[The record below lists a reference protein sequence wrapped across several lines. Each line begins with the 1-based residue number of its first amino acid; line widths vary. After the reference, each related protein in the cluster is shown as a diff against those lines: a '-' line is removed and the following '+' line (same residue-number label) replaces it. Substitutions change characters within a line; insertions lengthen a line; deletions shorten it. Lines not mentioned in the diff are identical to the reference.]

1 MEQISFSPENIR
13 CASHM
18 LSFLSPDRTLEEL
31 VTELVREINSRMA
44 LNALAIIRLDEQ
56 GGMAE
61 KVCRSL
67 NPVLSEATL
76 CRMLTPETT
85 DTLLA
90 PFRKNAG
97 AENDVLLPPDLA
109 VFFENPLV
117 LPIRKEE
124 MIIGLTLWDFP
135 RVSGDGPQQNSSLI
149 HLLTAFLGVLF
160 TVQRYCE
167 TQSFQSRVLNAA
179 MDQVKACVYIT
190 DPATDAILY
199 MNQSM
204 KETFHLREPEGKT
217 CWKVLQT
224 DQHERCS
231 FCPLPQLLKT
241 PEKSTV
247 YRWEEQNSATGRFY
261 ENYDS
266 LMPWLD
272 GSVAHLQYS
281 VDITDSRR
289 LYHEAMTDELT
300 GLMNRRAGKAALAAV
315 LEKLPDDDA
324 RMTVCLLDVNFL
336 KKIKDTWGY
345 QEGDRLLTLVAGEIR
360 ESTHAPDFS
369 FRLSEEAFVIVC
381 HNRNRHGC
389 TRHLEQILQ
398 NLKRKKELLNLPYQ
412 PGFCFGCFEV
422 LPEQGFSLE
431 EVLSK
436 ADEAMYDQKKQFHI
450 REAGLRLQEG
460 SQQTQQTQTSEFQYE
475 AALLFD
481 ALVKSTDAYIYVTD
495 MKSGAFRYSPA
506 MVHEFGLPGEVV
518 ENAAAVWGEKVHPA
532 DKAAFLE
539 ANQIIADGRADS
551 HCVEYRVKNIRDEW
565 VWVRCRGY
573 LQRDEKKKTSL
584 FAGFITNLG
593 QNNTIDHLTG
603 LPNKIKLA
611 EDFEPLVQQ
620 HPGSS
625 AQLMLLG
632 LDSFKHINDLY
643 NRLVG
648 DQILR
653 VIAQKI
659 QSMLPANATMYRL
672 DGDEFGILLRGD
684 QQEAGTLYRSIAGSF
699 RQQQA
704 YAEKKYFCTLSAG
717 CAEYPKDAVQYAE
730 LLQHAS
736 GALKHSKKNGKN
748 QITFFHPRLIVYQK
762 RSLELIELLRESIEQ
777 DFAGFE
783 VVYQPQFSASTQ
795 QLVGA
800 EALARWTCA
809 QYGVVSPAEFVPLL
823 EESGLIV
830 PFGKWVFRE
839 AVNQCKKWTRICPDF
854 VMSVNLS
861 YPQVTTENF
870 VLFIQ
875 NTLNKVKLSPR
886 NLVVEFTES
895 CMIQENDQLHAIFD
909 AIRKQGIQIAM
920 DDFGTGY
927 SSLGML
933 KNSPADVVKIDRVF
947 VRDILK
953 SKFDATL
960 IRFVVELCHAIG
972 IKVCLE
978 GVEREEEL
986 RLVRTMSLDF
996 IQGYLFGRPAE
1007 AQAFEERFLKVD
1019 TIPVSALS

>member
-1 MEQISFSPENIR
+1 MEQISLSPEDIHS
-13 CASHM
+13 ASNM
-18 LSFLSPDRTLEEL
+18 LSSLSLDRTLEEL
-31 VTELVREINSRMA
+31 AMELVQGISSRIPV
-44 LNALAIIRLDEQ
+44 NALALVRLDMQ
-56 GGMAE
+56 GKIAE
-61 KVCRSL
+61 KACWSQ
-67 NPVLSEATL
+67 NPLVVEAAL
-76 CRMLTPETT
+76 CRLLTPEVI
-85 DTLLA
+85 DTLRNSIQNTGPLEN
-90 PFRKNAG
+90 NAC
-97 AENDVLLPPDLA
+97 LPPDLA
-109 VFFENPLV
+109 VFFKNPLV
-117 LPIRKEE
+117 LPIRKKQT
-124 MIIGLTLWDFP
+124 IIGLLLWDFP
-135 RVSGDGPQQNSSLI
+135 HPLKGETHPKDSLI
-149 HLLTAFLGVLF
+149 HLMPAFLSVLF
-160 TVQRYCE
+160 VAKQECE
-167 TQSFQSRVLNAA
+167 TQSFHNKVLNAA
-179 MDQVKACVYIT
+179 MDQIKACIYIT
-190 DPATDAILY
+190 DPATGAILY

-204 KETFHLREPEGKT
+204 KETFHLQEPEGKI
-217 CWKVLQT
+217 CWKVLQS
-224 DQHERCS
+224 DQQERCS
-231 FCPLPQLLKT
+231 FCPLPQLLENS
-241 PEKSTV
+241 EKETV
-247 YRWEEQNSATGRFY
+247 YRWEEQNSLTGRFY

-281 VDITDSRR
+281 VDITDSRQ

-300 GLMNRRAGKAALAAV
+300 GLMNRRAGKAALAAL
-315 LEKLPDDDA
+315 LEKLPNDDA
-324 RMTVCLLDVNFL
+324 KMTICVLDVNFL
-336 KKIKDTWGY
+336 KKINDTWGH
-345 QEGDRLLTLVAGEIR
+345 QEGDRVLTLVAGEIQAF
-360 ESTHAPDFS
+360 THPPDFS
-369 FRLSEEAFVIVC
+369 FRLSEDAFVVVY
-381 HNRNRHGC
+381 HNRNRHSC
-389 TRHLEQILQ
+389 AQPLEQMLH
-398 NLKRKKELLNLPYQ
+398 NLKQKQDALQLPYQ
-412 PGFCFGCFEV
+412 PSFCYGCFEV
-422 LPEQGFSLE
+422 FPDQGFGLE

-436 ADEAMYDQKKQFHI
+436 ADEAMYEQKKQFHI
-450 REAGLRLQEG
+450 REARGRLQEG
-460 SQQTQQTQTSEFQYE
+460 SRQEHKTAAFHYE
-475 AALLFD
+475 AQLLYD
-481 ALVKSTDAYIYVTD
+481 ALVKSTDAYIYVSD
-495 MKSGAFRYSPA
+495 IKSGAFRYSPA
-506 MVHEFGLPGEVV
+506 MVHEFGLPGEIV

-551 HCVEYRVKNIRDEW
+551 HCVEYRVKNSRDEW

-573 LQRDEKKKTSL
+573 LQRDEKEKTSL

-593 QNNTIDHLTG
+593 QKNTIDHVTG
-603 LPNKIKLA
+603 LANKIKLA
-611 EDFEPLVQQ
+611 EDCKRLAQQYPGKPL
-620 HPGSS
+620 
-625 AQLMLLG
+625 QLILLG

-648 DQILR
+648 DEILR

-659 QSMLPANATMYRL
+659 QSMLPANATIYRL
-672 DGDEFGILLRGD
+672 DGDEFGILFEGEHED
-684 QQEAGTLYRSIAGSF
+684 AGVLYRSIAGSF

-717 CAEYPKDAVQYAE
+717 CAEYPTDAVHYAE

-736 GALKHSKKNGKN
+736 SALKHSKKNGKN
-748 QITFFHPRLIVYQK
+748 QITFFHPRLVVYQK
-762 RSLELIELLRESIEQ
+762 RSLELLELLRESIEQ
-777 DFAGFE
+777 NFAGFE

-800 EALARWTCA
+800 EALARWSCA

-823 EESGLIV
+823 EESGLIA
-830 PFGKWVFRE
+830 PFGKWVFRQ
-839 AVNQCKKWTRICPDF
+839 AVHQCKAWTRIRPDF

-861 YPQVTTENF
+861 YLQVTTENF

-875 NTLNKVKLSPR
+875 NTLNKAELSPH

-895 CMIQENDQLHAIFD
+895 CMIQENNQLHAIFD

-933 KNSPADVVKIDRVF
+933 KNSPADMVKIDRVF

-996 IQGYLFGRPAE
+996 IQGYLFGRPVE
-1007 AQAFEERFLKVD
+1007 AQAFAERFLKVD
-1019 TIPVSALS
+1019 PISLSDPT